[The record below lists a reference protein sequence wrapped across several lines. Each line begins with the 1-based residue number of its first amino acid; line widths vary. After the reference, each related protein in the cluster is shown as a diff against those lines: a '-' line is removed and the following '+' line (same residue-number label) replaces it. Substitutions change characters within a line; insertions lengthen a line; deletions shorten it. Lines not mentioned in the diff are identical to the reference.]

1 MYDILD
7 DSPEATA
14 YREQQD
20 AKTRKSILDY
30 HAKLNQVFST
40 QEGQE
45 LLAIWTKDHIMR
57 PTVVAGQPMEAHG
70 IREGKATFV
79 RDILETLD
87 QIKHNYYQSKGE

>member
-1 MYDILD
+1 MFDILD
-7 DSPEATA
+7 DSPQAIA
-14 YREQQD
+14 YRQKQD
-20 AKTRKSILDY
+20 ELQRKTILDY

-40 QEGQE
+40 PEGVE

-57 PTVVAGQPMEAHG
+57 PTVIAGQPVEAHG

-87 QIKHNYYQSKGE
+87 QIKNNYYQNKGE

>member
-1 MYDILD
+1 VFDILD
-7 DSPEATA
+7 DSPKAIA
-14 YREQQD
+14 YREQQEQLQR
-20 AKTRKSILDY
+20 KTILDY

-40 QEGQE
+40 AEGQE

-87 QIKHNYYQSKGE
+87 QIKNNYYQNKGE